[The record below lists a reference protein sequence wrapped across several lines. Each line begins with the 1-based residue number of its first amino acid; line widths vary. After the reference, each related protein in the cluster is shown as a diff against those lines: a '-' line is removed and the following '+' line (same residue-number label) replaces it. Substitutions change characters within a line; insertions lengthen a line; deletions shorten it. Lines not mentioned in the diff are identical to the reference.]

1 METETNFKIYNTL
14 QQLEQGSLGGG
25 SGPPPGSV
33 TGGPGGSIANG
44 TITNINIAQEQLPE
58 AQVVILE
65 PEQSQEDQVVI

>member
-44 TITNINIAQEQLPE
+44 TITNIKYCSRNNYRRPRW
-58 AQVVILE
+58 
-65 PEQSQEDQVVI
+65 